1 MLKDFIFNPDFIEEL
16 QIPSMEGEIWKRLNT
31 ELYPRIKPVYFI
43 SNKARIYNFQ
53 TKKFIKTRKLDSK
66 KHSSPYYKVNLQI
79 VIDNH
84 SFAQVCLVH
93 RLMMATFYP
102 IEGMEKLLVNHKDG
116 DKCNDDLSNLEWMTP
131 SGNTLHAIKNGLF
144 KPIYGEN
151 HCCATITEETAKNII
166 NLLLSRKYT
175 HAKIAEMV
183 GTTESIVD
191 SIASKKAW
199 KHLTN
204 ELDFSSLKQRLP
216 KCFTFDQ
223 IKQCCEFFQNNKI
236 GERSIRR
243 YCMDC
248 LLYIKYDRPIT
259 ESVTN
264 SIRLIYQKKRY
275 TCISKNYNF

>member
-1 MLKDFIFNPDFIEEL
+1 MLKDFIFNPDFVEEL
-16 QIPSMEGEIWKRLNT
+16 QIPSMEGEI
-31 ELYPRIKPVYFI
+31 
-43 SNKARIYNFQ
+43 
-53 TKKFIKTRKLDSK
+53 
-66 KHSSPYYKVNLQI
+66 
-79 VIDNH
+79 
-84 SFAQVCLVH
+84 
-93 RLMMATFYP
+93 
-102 IEGMEKLLVNHKDG
+102 
-116 DKCNDDLSNLEWMTP
+116 
-131 SGNTLHAIKNGLF
+131 
-144 KPIYGEN
+144 
-151 HCCATITEETAKNII
+151 
-166 NLLLSRKYT
+166 
-175 HAKIAEMV
+175 
-183 GTTESIVD
+183 
-191 SIASKKAW
+191 W